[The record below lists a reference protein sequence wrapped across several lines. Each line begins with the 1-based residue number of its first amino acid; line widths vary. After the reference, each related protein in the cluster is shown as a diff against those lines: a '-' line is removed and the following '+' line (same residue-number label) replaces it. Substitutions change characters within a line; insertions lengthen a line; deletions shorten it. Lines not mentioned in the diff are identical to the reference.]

1 MKLFFLN
8 SGQIE
13 MKKKIFIP
21 EIIDNEKFLLPVI
34 STLIQYKNLNILFD
48 TGCHPSVESNAE
60 ERWGGLS
67 KIMKPK
73 NMNGVNLIS
82 ELYKKTLNQLILIL

>member
-13 MKKKIFIP
+13 IKKKIFIP
-21 EIIDNEKFLLPVI
+21 QITSDERFLLPVI

-48 TGCHPSVESNAE
+48 TGCHPSVETNAE
-60 ERWGGLS
+60 GRWGCL
-67 KIMKPK
+67 
-73 NMNGVNLIS
+73 
-82 ELYKKTLNQLILIL
+82 LYTSPSPRDRTRSRMPSSA

>member
-13 MKKKIFIP
+13 IKKKIFIP
-21 EIIDNEKFLLPVI
+21 EITNDEKFLLPVV

-48 TGCHPSVESNAE
+48 T
-60 ERWGGLS
+60 
-67 KIMKPK
+67 
-73 NMNGVNLIS
+73 
-82 ELYKKTLNQLILIL
+82 ELKEMLRKYIQTIKKL

>member
-13 MKKKIFIP
+13 IKKKIFIP
-21 EIIDNEKFLLPVI
+21 EIIDDEKFLLPVV

-48 TGCHPSVESNAE
+48 TGCHPSVETNPE
-60 ERWGGLS
+60 KRWGGLS

-73 NMNGVNLIS
+73 KI
-82 ELYKKTLNQLILIL
+82 ILVSRLSQIYDKF